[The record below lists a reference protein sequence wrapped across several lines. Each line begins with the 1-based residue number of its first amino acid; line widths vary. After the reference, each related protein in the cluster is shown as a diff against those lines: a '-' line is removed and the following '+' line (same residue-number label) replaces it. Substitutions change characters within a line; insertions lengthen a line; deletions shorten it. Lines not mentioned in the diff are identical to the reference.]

1 MRLRD
6 GLFWCRCA
14 DRTVFLDIER
24 DRYFC
29 LSAEPAE
36 AFHRWNAREACDE
49 GTLER
54 LVRCGILVPGKS
66 DAVRRPMR
74 VTAPCYDFGQDQV
87 QNVKAR
93 VPDMLWAAFA
103 QRRARIML
111 RRKPLRDIL
120 AVLRRRR
127 QISVSAETDMTE
139 SRRIGATFSAI
150 ARLVRSADQ
159 CLPFALAAWELCN
172 RRAINA
178 ALVFGVR
185 VDPFAAH
192 CWVQVG
198 DAVIVGD
205 LEQVRMFT
213 PILAVPCDRATF

>member
-14 DRTVFLDIER
+14 DRTLFLDIER

-29 LSAEPAE
+29 LSAETAE
-36 AFHRWNAREACDE
+36 AFHRWGARETLDE
-49 GTLER
+49 AALER
-54 LVRCGILVPGKS
+54 LARCGILVPGKI
-66 DAVRRPMR
+66 DAERRRIR
-74 VTAPCYDFGQDQV
+74 VPSPCHDFGQDHV

-103 QRRARIML
+103 QRRARITL
-111 RRKPLRDIL
+111 RRKPLREIL
-120 AVLRRRR
+120 AVLRQRR
-127 QISVSAETDMTE
+127 QSSVSAEPDATE
-139 SRRIGATFSAI
+139 SRRIGAAFSAI

-159 CLPFALAAWELCN
+159 CLPLALAAWELCD

-192 CWVQVG
+192 CWVQVA